1 MVFFRPIFSRHFLH
15 LTVPSAQND
24 IGCRILGA
32 DMAPRLG
39 QALTRRIVWLGLSLL
54 VVSVAGFAAVR
65 IPMSQEQ
72 HAIVELGRINQSAS
86 ALEVGLLNQA
96 TGQRGFDLTG
106 SSRFLTSYR
115 TGIAQFQ
122 RAARSL
128 DASARRYPALRP
140 AVSRTIRAGQAWR
153 RLYGAPEVALRQA
166 GGTVPPQALDQGKAH
181 LDRFRRDAAALHR
194 SIDTLQSHRVAQLSR
209 YIDEVLIAAAVIIAL
224 LVAGIVAMLMRELK
238 RWMEPLAQLTQAAAH
253 YARGQLSEPL
263 GVPPQS
269 ELAPLFES
277 VEYMRQAIKKQMEH
291 VDALAQRDPLTGLF
305 NRRGFEE
312 NVAGMFRHRTGTPT
326 SLVMLDIDGFKHIN
340 DQYGH
345 QIGDDV
351 LKAVSEILVRLCRN
365 TDIVSRH
372 GGEEFLVALPST
384 DHQAAMGQ
392 AERIRAAVEA
402 GIRRPE
408 PLTISL
414 GVATCRRPES
424 LEDAEERADQAL
436 YQAKQAGKNCV
447 ISAETAAP
455 TPR

>member
-1 MVFFRPIFSRHFLH
+1 
-15 LTVPSAQND
+15 
-24 IGCRILGA
+24 
-32 DMAPRLG
+32 MAPRLG

-54 VVSVAGFAAVR
+54 MVSLAGFIAVR

-106 SSRFLTSYR
+106 SGRFLTSYQ
-115 TGIAQFQ
+115 TGIVQFQ
-122 RAARSL
+122 HASQAL
-128 DASARRYPALRP
+128 DVSARRYPALKT
-140 AVSRTIRAGQAWR
+140 AVDRAIRAGQNWH
-153 RLYGAPEVALRQA
+153 RLYGAPQVALRMA
-166 GGTVPPQALDQGKAH
+166 GRDVPGRALEQGKIQ
-181 LDRFRRDAAALHR
+181 LDRFRRAAASLHR
-194 SIDTLQSHRVAQLSR
+194 TINAVQSYRVAQLSR
-209 YIDEVLIAAAVIIAL
+209 YIDEVLIAAAVLIAL
-224 LVAGIVAMLMRELK
+224 LVASIVAMLMRELR

-253 YARGQLSEPL
+253 YARGQLSHPL

-277 VEYMRQAIKKQMEH
+277 VEYMRQAIKRQMEH
-291 VDALAQRDPLTGLF
+291 VDALAQHDPLTGLL

-312 NVAGMFRHRTGTPT
+312 NVAGMLRHRTGSPA

-345 QIGDDV
+345 PAGDDV
-351 LKAVSEILVRLCRN
+351 LKAVSEVLVRICRS
-365 TDIVSRH
+365 TDVVSRH
-372 GGEEFLVALPST
+372 GGEEFLVALPGT
-384 DHQAAMGQ
+384 DHPDAMVQ

-402 GIRRPE
+402 EIRTPE
-408 PLTISL
+408 PITISV

-424 LEDAEERADQAL
+424 LESAQERADQAL

-447 ISAETAAP
+447 VSAESAAS